1 MTVYGHYIE
10 YGLSCHAHIRSATF
24 LLAYLPP
31 PLSYF
36 APVPS
41 SLCTYESTLN
51 PSGSF
56 CPASSSTS
64 VSRILVST
72 CSDGSSVR
80 TFFFREYFPRETR
93 GPDEIRL
100 LECFPPGHRVASI
113 GQTPACIS
121 RPAPLPAS
129 RALDRTSARGNS
141 VPYRNMPRHGKPPTD
156 PHSNDR
162 SCSKS

>member
-10 YGLSCHAHIRSATF
+10 YGLSCHAHIRSAT
-24 LLAYLPP
+24 LLLVYLPP

-80 TFFFREYFPRETR
+80 TFFFPRICPTR
-93 GPDEIRL
+93 I
-100 LECFPPGHRVASI
+100 
-113 GQTPACIS
+113 T
-121 RPAPLPAS
+121 RPQNLC
-129 RALDRTSARGNS
+129 
-141 VPYRNMPRHGKPPTD
+141 VPYASAVTCAR
-156 PHSNDR
+156 
-162 SCSKS
+162 